1 MDFLFLNRYHLPK
14 LNQDQVNYLNSPII
28 PKEVEALKAS
38 QPALTLLLS
47 CLSLPPCAPLSHSL
61 PLSLHVTMASLYV
74 STFSFCLPFSDSATL
89 LTPLPMS
96 SILYLKKKKSHN

>member
-89 LTPLPMS
+89 LTPLPMTYIS
-96 SILYLKKKKSHN
+96 SILY

>member
-1 MDFLFLNRYHLPK
+1 MDFLFLDRYHLSK
-14 LNQDQVNYLNSPII
+14 LNQDQVNYLHSPII
-28 PKEVEALKAS
+28 PEEVEAVKAS

-47 CLSLPPCAPLSHSL
+47 CLSLPSCAPPLSHSL

-96 SILYLKKKKSHN
+96 SILY